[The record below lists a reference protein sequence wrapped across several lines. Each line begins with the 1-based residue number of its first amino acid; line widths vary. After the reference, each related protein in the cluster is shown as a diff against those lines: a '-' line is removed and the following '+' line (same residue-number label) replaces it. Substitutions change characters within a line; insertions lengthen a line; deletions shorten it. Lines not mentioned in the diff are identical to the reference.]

1 MNKSGRSLFCI
12 VFTVRT
18 QSMFYRQEEGVCGVG
33 DSECCE
39 CLGMDSCTSVNIFN
53 LNLLKQWFTL

>member
-1 MNKSGRSLFCI
+1 MNKSGRSLCCI

-39 CLGMDSCTSVNIFN
+39 CLGMGSCTSVNIF
-53 LNLLKQWFTL
+53 